1 MKKIPTDLTTD
12 MVDVTI
18 TITFSEGIVGE
29 VVIPLD
35 ELDEEMLNA
44 PFGVYIKEL
53 LNKNKYMYT
62 PWDEAFDEALQEDM
76 YYGGL
81 Q

>member
-18 TITFSEGIVGE
+18 AITFSEGIVGE
-29 VVIPLD
+29 VAIPLD

-44 PFGVYIKEL
+44 PLGVYIKEL

-62 PWDEAFDEALQEDM
+62 PWNEALDEALQEDM